1 MRADSRRAALVG
13 LIECLIVQVQLA
25 RLRGRGGGNAT
36 AATANEL
43 DELADVLGVP
53 LPPPI
58 RAIYEDHRAE
68 EPGFE
73 RRLGEMRCGPGRPVA
88 NSCRRNAKPGWRTGW
103 RFGGTR
109 WSSTAGM

>member
-1 MRADSRRAALVG
+1 MSVRLIRGMRASPRADSRRAALVG

-53 LPPPI
+53 LPPAI

-88 NSCRRNAKPGWRTGW
+88 NS
-103 RFGGTR
+103 
-109 WSSTAGM
+109 